1 MPAHGP
7 GTRPANHVR
16 SFTHAL
22 SGVVCLLLVQHLLT
36 PLTMIVV
43 AALAFAGAW
52 TMEISRRRSERVNAL
67 LMRLFG
73 PIAHAYEAKKVNSA
87 TWFVTALFLLTLTTS
102 PLVCSLAVMVLG
114 FGDPAASYV
123 GRRFGRHRITT
134 GRSVEGSLGFVVV
147 AWVVAFLTLAVYYP
161 HLPLAERIA
170 LAASAAVFGAVGE
183 LVTLTFDDN
192 LVVPLAAAAGAAVV
206 AAAMG

>member
-7 GTRPANHVR
+7 GTRPTNHVR
-16 SFTHAL
+16 SLIHAL
-22 SGVVCLLLVQHLLT
+22 SGVACLLLVQHVLG
-36 PLTMIVV
+36 PVSMIAV
-43 AALAFAGAW
+43 AGAAFAGAW

-73 PIAHAYEAKKVNSA
+73 PIAHAYESKKVNSA
-87 TWFVTALFLLTLTTS
+87 TWFTTALFLLTLTTS

-114 FGDPAASYV
+114 FGDPAASYI
-123 GRRFGRHRITT
+123 GRRFGRHRLTT

-147 AWVVAFLTLAVYYP
+147 AWLAAFVTMLVYYP
-161 HLPLAERIA
+161 ELPLAERVA
-170 LAASAAVFGAVGE
+170 LAAAAAVFGAVGE
-183 LVTLTFDDN
+183 LLTATLDDN